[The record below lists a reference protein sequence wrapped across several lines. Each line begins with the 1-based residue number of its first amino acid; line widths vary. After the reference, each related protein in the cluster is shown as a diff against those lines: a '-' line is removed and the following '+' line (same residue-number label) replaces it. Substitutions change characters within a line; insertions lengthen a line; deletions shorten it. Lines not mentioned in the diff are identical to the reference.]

1 MLKKLSPAFL
11 IPVLILSACNF
22 HVTLPGVQ
30 RVGPVVTDDINV
42 PLPAPGTQSMDV
54 TLDFGA
60 GSLELNPGSAVLI
73 SGTAKYNVSDFK
85 PVITVTETTA
95 HIRQGNWKLSGIP
108 DITNIK
114 NEWDLALGTF
124 PIDLTIDA
132 GAYRAEYELG
142 GMALTSLS
150 IQDGASN
157 VKLNFTSPNLAE
169 MSLLNYDTGASTVS
183 LTGLGNANFA
193 SLEFN
198 AGAGNYTLDFSGQF
212 KRNGSVHIVTGVSN
226 LALVIPSDLPVQ
238 LTVEGGLANISH
250 PANWSVNGKV
260 YTQAGSGPQL
270 TIVVEIGAG
279 NLIITQ

>member
-1 MLKKLSPAFL
+1 MLRKLSPALL

-22 HVTLPGVQ
+22 HITLPGVQ
-30 RVGPVVTDDINV
+30 RVGPVDTDDINV
-42 PLPAPGTQSMDV
+42 LLPVAGTQSMDV

-132 GAYRAEYELG
+132 GAYHAEYNLG

-157 VKLNFTSPNLAE
+157 VKLNFASSNLAE
-169 MSLLNYDTGASTVS
+169 MSLLNYDTGASSVS

-226 LALVIPSDLPVQ
+226 LALVIPSGLPVQ

-250 PANWSVNGKV
+250 PVNWSVNGKV